1 MQIFENIIYLI
12 GRKNTFYELNLK
24 TSKITNSLKF
34 ESTQI
39 TAFIVLNKKIYI
51 ATIKSQIEIYNLE
64 KAFIVQE
71 EDAPPLNI

>member
-64 KAFIVQE
+64 TLIS
-71 EDAPPLNI
+71 LS